1 MNTNNDININ
11 TNINIIYVQQQ
22 YHHQNWNLLQPSPVL
37 AMEISSKGLRVVFL
51 DQKEPTFYETSSRIG
66 WVFPPCAF
74 AGKKSVEKEL
84 WILGISPFT
93 FMLDS
98 DVYTYAVKNLTLEIK
113 TLETTV
119 FL

>member
-66 WVFPPCAF
+66 GVFLSCAF
-74 AGKKSVEKEL
+74 AGKKSVGTEFCN
-84 WILGISPFT
+84 WGHPPSP
-93 FMLDS
+93 LCYS
-98 DVYTYAVKNLTLEIK
+98 DVYTCAVKKLTLEIL

>member
-66 WVFPPCAF
+66 WVFPPCDF
-74 AGKKSVEKEL
+74 AGGKSVEKEL
-84 WILGISPFT
+84 WILGSPPSP
-93 FMLDS
+93 LCYS
-98 DVYTYAVKNLTLEIK
+98 DVYTYAVKNLTLEIL
-113 TLETTV
+113 TFETTV